1 MTKFREKVIS
11 AFATRKEKNTSRG
24 SQRRFVLLENPTQP
38 PSPTDS
44 PGPKRGSEGETLSQL
59 NPITQSVGWLYLPN
73 PRHKEK
79 MTDSW
84 DLGFQDES
92 ILSLDRGGAETQL
105 HGRSVGSEARGARPC
120 RKKKKNKKEK
130 NKKKSVPV
138 SSTKASLTPV
148 HLSTSQV

>member
-1 MTKFREKVIS
+1 MTTLPPSSWPARMRSEGKLTSIETKREGPFPPTSHVQGDS
-11 AFATRKEKNTSRG
+11 AAPIGPSSAWEPPPSRG
-24 SQRRFVLLENPTQP
+24 
-38 PSPTDS
+38 DS

-105 HGRSVGSEARGARPC
+105 HGRSVGSEARGARPS
-120 RKKKKNKKEK
+120 RKKRTKRKEQK
-130 NKKKSVPV
+130 EIR
-138 SSTKASLTPV
+138 ATP
-148 HLSTSQV
+148 